1 MNRPLRASAPTAAP
15 SPAAAARSRPT
26 RRTTTRARLAL
37 ATAAATVLAG
47 GLVTVATA
55 GPAQAATVS
64 QPLRTMVAN
73 LPVATEVRTGYSRDL
88 FNLWIDAD
96 GDGCNTRYEVLIAE
110 ATTAPTVGSG
120 CSLTGGVWYSYYDGA
135 TWTAPADIDID
146 HMVPLAEA
154 WDSGAR
160 NWTAAQREAYAN
172 DLGDPRTLAA
182 VTDNVNQAKSDAD
195 PAEWMPP
202 LTSVYCRYVTE
213 WVAVKT
219 RWGLSVDS
227 AEKTSLTSYAN
238 SCTNSTVTVD
248 VVLGSGST
256 ATATATAT
264 TTSTA
269 TATPTGAA
277 CTATNGTDVSIP
289 DAGSPV
295 TSAVTISG
303 CAHTAASSS
312 SAIAV
317 TIVHPF
323 RGDLS
328 IYLYAPDGT
337 YYILKSASSSDSAA
351 NVITT
356 YTANLSSE
364 TSNGTWTLS
373 VKDNYSGDTGYINT
387 WTLTV

>member
-1 MNRPLRASAPTAAP
+1 MSRTLRRATPDPSAAP
-15 SPAAAARSRPT
+15 STSTRTRFALVAAALTLVS
-26 RRTTTRARLAL
+26 
-37 ATAAATVLAG
+37 G
-47 GLVTVATA
+47 GIVTIATA

-110 ATTAPTVGSG
+110 AVTAPTVGSG
-120 CSLTGGVWYSYYDGA
+120 CSLTGGRWYSYYDGA
-135 TWTAPADIDID
+135 YWTATSDLDID

-172 DLGDPRTLAA
+172 DLGDPRPLVA
-182 VTDNVNQAKSDAD
+182 VTDNVNQSKSDQD
-195 PAEWMPP
+195 PAEWMPS
-202 LTSVYCRYVTE
+202 LTSAYCRYITD
-213 WVAVKT
+213 WVADKT
-219 RWGLSVDS
+219 RWGLTVDS
-227 AEKTSLTSYAN
+227 AEKTSLTSYAAA
-238 SCTNSTVTVD
+238 CTNSTVTVD

-256 ATATATAT
+256 ATATT
-264 TTSTA
+264 TTTPTGTA
-269 TATPTGAA
+269 TATPGTCSG
-277 CTATNGTDVSIP
+277 TNGTDVNIP
-289 DAGSPV
+289 DAGSAV
-295 TSAVTISG
+295 TSTITISG
-303 CAHTAASSS
+303 CSHTAASSTS
-312 SAIAV
+312 SV
-317 TIVHPF
+317 YVNIVHTY

-328 IYLYAPDGT
+328 IYLYAPDGS
-337 YYILKSASSSDSAA
+337 YYILKSASTSDSAA

-364 TSNGTWTLS
+364 TSNGAWYLS

>member
-1 MNRPLRASAPTAAP
+1 MSRTLRRATPAPSAAP
-15 SPAAAARSRPT
+15 GTA
-26 RRTTTRARLAL
+26 TRARFAL
-37 ATAAATVLAG
+37 VAAVLTLVSG
-47 GLVTVATA
+47 GIVTIATA

-110 ATTAPTVGSG
+110 AVTAPTVGSG
-120 CSLTGGVWYSYYDGA
+120 CSLTGGQWYSYYDGA
-135 TWTAPADIDID
+135 YWTATSDVDID

-160 NWTAAQREAYAN
+160 NWTAAQRESYAN
-172 DLGDPRTLAA
+172 DLGDPRPLVA
-182 VTDNVNQAKSDAD
+182 VTDNVNQSKSDQD

-202 LTSVYCRYVTE
+202 LSSVYCRYITE
-213 WVAVKT
+213 WVATKT
-219 RWGLSVDS
+219 RWGLTVDS
-227 AEKTSLTSYAN
+227 AEKTSLTSYAAA
-238 SCTNSTVTVD
+238 CTNSTVTVE
-248 VVLGSGST
+248 VVLGSST
-256 ATATATAT
+256 SPTAT
-264 TTSTA
+264 TTTSATA
-269 TATPTGAA
+269 TATPTTGT
-277 CTATNGTDVSIP
+277 CTGTNGTDVAIP
-289 DAGSPV
+289 DAGSAV
-295 TSAVTISG
+295 TSTITISG
-303 CAHTAASSS
+303 CSHTAALSTSS
-312 SAIAV
+312 V
-317 TIVHPF
+317 DVNIVHTY

-328 IYLYAPDGT
+328 IYLYAPDGS
-337 YYILKSASSSDSAA
+337 YYILKSASTSDSAA

-364 TSNGTWTLS
+364 TSNGAWILS